1 MCFYC
6 MRKNE
11 NDIVSELRT
20 QVWADLGVP
29 WGVGLER
36 FGVLGELGAL
46 ESLFH
51 NSENSHAH
59 KTSPKFEKTLKILK
73 KETVFRKKRKR
84 NFLKHENL

>member
-59 KTSPKFEKTLKILK
+59 KTSPKFEK
-73 KETVFRKKRKR
+73 
-84 NFLKHENL
+84 H